1 MLHSCKMAHVRQLA
15 VLVGLRLIGVA
26 WARDRGPAA
35 GAELAEE
42 LRRACELAGLDEGL
56 LSFCIPTFSFIWRIP
71 IRGTNRSDE

>member
-1 MLHSCKMAHVRQLA
+1 MTHVRQLA
-15 VLVGLRLIGVA
+15 VLVGLGLIGGIGVA
-26 WARDRGPAA
+26 WARDLGPAA